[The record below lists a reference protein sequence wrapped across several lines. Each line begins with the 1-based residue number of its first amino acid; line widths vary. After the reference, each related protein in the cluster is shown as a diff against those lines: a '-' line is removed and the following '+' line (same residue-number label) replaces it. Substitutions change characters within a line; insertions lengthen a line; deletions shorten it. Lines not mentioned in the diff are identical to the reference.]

1 MASSFGLLQIVE
13 ETTRGDQD
21 LIMNDLA
28 VCYIHNRP
36 TWALQTTTRVWM
48 SLSTETN
55 HTRGMFGDMTRQTSR
70 GMRDHLASTDWPSV
84 FQEKDPETTCRKVTD
99 IILDSMDLFIPSK
112 TSMKNC

>member
-1 MASSFGLLQIVE
+1 
-13 ETTRGDQD
+13 
-21 LIMNDLA
+21 
-28 VCYIHNRP
+28 
-36 TWALQTTTRVWM
+36 
-48 SLSTETN
+48 
-55 HTRGMFGDMTRQTSR
+55 MFGDMTRQTSR